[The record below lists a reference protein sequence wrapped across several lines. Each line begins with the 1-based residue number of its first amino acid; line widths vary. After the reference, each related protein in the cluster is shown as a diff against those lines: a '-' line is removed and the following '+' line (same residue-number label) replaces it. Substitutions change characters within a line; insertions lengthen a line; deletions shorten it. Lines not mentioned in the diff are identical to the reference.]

1 MEMDTATL
9 TRLASV
15 LAATAKANEA
25 LLSVL
30 IATHPEPDLLRHVWD
45 QSKPDWI
52 DDQHET
58 LFAQHAPYMQA
69 FLARL
74 AGISGEIDGAAGQ
87 FRQGD

>member
-30 IATHPEPDLLRHVWD
+30 IATHPEPDVLQHVWQ
-45 QSKPDWI
+45 QSKPEWI
-52 DDQHET
+52 DEAHEQA
-58 LFAQHAPYMQA
+58 FAQHGTYMQT

-74 AGISGEIDGAAGQ
+74 AGISGEIDGAATQ
-87 FRQGD
+87 FLRGG